1 MDEIGETSPRMQGL
15 LLRFLESGEIQPVG
29 ADRAEDGVDVR
40 VIAATNRNLIESVKD
55 KSFRE
60 DLYYRLNVIHLRIPP
75 LRERME
81 DLPALLAVFLRQFA
95 QAYGMP
101 VPQVSA
107 AALETLLRHSLPPHG
122 RELKNVAER
131 LGVRPRPGC
140 IEPENLPVDLLR
152 GAQLPI
158 DASVQPQARVGNLF
172 ERLAVHGRGFRSDR
186 SP

>member
-29 ADRAEDGVDVR
+29 SDRPQTRVDVR

-75 LRERME
+75 LRERMD

-107 AALETLLRHSLPPHG
+107 AALETLLRHSWPG
-122 RELKNVAER
+122 NVRELKNAAER
-131 LGVRPRPGC
+131 LGVRARPGC
-140 IEPENLPVDLLR
+140 IEPANLPAAPLR
-152 GAQLPI
+152 AGPR
-158 DASVQPQARVGNLF
+158 P
-172 ERLAVHGRGFRSDR
+172 LAALG
-186 SP
+186 PTQ